1 MRAISVLI
9 VDADYS
15 SVEQQGFTQILI
27 LEQEF
32 DDQPLQT

>member
-1 MRAISVLI
+1 MRSILVLI
-9 VDADYS
+9 LDSDIS
-15 SVEQQGFTQILI
+15 SVEQQRFTQILI

>member
-15 SVEQQGFTQILI
+15 SVEQQRFTQILI